1 MREIRLRADASLDRD
16 VSASLHQDRLEL
28 LLVAWMV
35 AGVQTQYQNLR
46 SMLPAGVRTSAIET
60 VPYIEGGRIERLALP
75 PTLRSTLRSTM
86 TLLRPLKG
94 GRIDAVWS
102 QVALPLL
109 PFALTR
115 GALDDVPIFYAIDCT
130 PSLLWG
136 FGGHYAHVTDPNST
150 KGRLTSA
157 CFRLFFK
164 RCAGLL
170 PWSAWAAES
179 MTRDYG
185 VDPGKIHVLAPGIDV
200 EMWRPQLRR
209 APGARVQLLFVG
221 ADFERK
227 GGQLLLDVFRREL
240 RETCELHLVTRA
252 AVEPEPG
259 VHVHGS
265 FQPGAAGLLDLYQR
279 CDALVLPTLADCFS
293 MAALEAMACSLPVV
307 ISSVG
312 GIPEIVVDGQTGAL
326 IPVGDGTALRRA
338 IKALVAD
345 PGLRVRW
352 GRTGRKRVTVC
363 FNAAVQAA
371 RTARILAEASVR
383 RPSRRSARRPS
394 FRAPTR

>member
-1 MREIRLRADASLDRD
+1 MREIQVGADASMDPE
-16 VSASLHQDRLEL
+16 ASTACDNDRLAF

-46 SMLPAGVRTSAIET
+46 SMLPSGVRVSVIET
-60 VPYIEGGRIERLALP
+60 VPYVEGGRIERLALP
-75 PTLRSTLRSTM
+75 PTLRGTLRSTM
-86 TLLRPLKG
+86 TLLRTLRG
-94 GRIDAVWS
+94 GSVDAVWS

-130 PSLLWG
+130 PSLLWR
-136 FGGHYAHVTDPNST
+136 FGGHYAHVTDPNSA
-150 KGRLTSA
+150 KGHLTAA
-157 CFRLFFK
+157 CLRLFFK

-185 VDPGKIHVLAPGIDV
+185 VDPGKIHVLPPGVDV
-200 EMWRPQLRR
+200 ERWRPGLRS
-209 APGARVQLLFVG
+209 AAGARVQLLFVG

-227 GGQLLLDVFRREL
+227 GGQLLLDLFRREL

-252 AVEPEPG
+252 AIEPEPG

-265 FQPGAAGLLDLYQR
+265 FQTGAAGLLDLYQR

-293 MAALEAMACSLPVV
+293 MAALEAMACGLPVV

-326 IPVGDGTALRRA
+326 IPVGDRAALGRA
-338 IKALVAD
+338 ILALVGD

-352 GRTGRKRVTVC
+352 GTTGRKRVTAC

-371 RTARILAEASVR
+371 RTARILAEASR
-383 RPSRRSARRPS
+383 HSLSNRGAGRSG